1 MGLHHCWSKTV
12 CALDLELLRLLAP
25 PRHASGLRLHLKVNK
40 VSEIGLENSPE
51 AVLTNS
57 PEAVKRFDCTLGY
70 LDRMPFAKILQFD
83 LQFDGTFRVESK
95 SASPSSIF
103 PSFR

>member
-25 PRHASGLRLHLKVNK
+25 PRQASGIRLHLKVNK

-57 PEAVKRFDCTLGY
+57 PEAVSGFFDRAPL
-70 LDRMPFAKILQFD
+70 AKIHPNVRTFPLQP
-83 LQFDGTFRVESK
+83 K
-95 SASPSSIF
+95 
-103 PSFR
+103 